1 MGKKTDL
8 FYIYKF
14 NSKFLI
20 DNALGKDM
28 EYDIDTARK
37 DLNLVSLADN
47 QVFFFLRKIK
57 GTPFDRDKLDN
68 LYKLRNDEKSLV
80 KAKRNLKKIEKYQK
94 QIDKMLFVPDIIT
107 VKMNSKKDYLDLTKH
122 GFSINGIKFVRFV
135 CTAAYLR
142 RNVVG
147 FINEKYFD
155 QINEIL
161 MCGLDGKLKET
172 NLGKFSAYYGLFMSA
187 VNQVKTPRCCVIKDY
202 ETDLEK
208 QIVDYIVTNE
218 NGERKIEERER
229 NVPMN
234 WFDGMGLISP
244 KMAQIWQTDLGLDYL
259 PSGFVIRSAYLKG
272 LVVPFDFHTFAKNI
286 ANTDKI
292 TDAWGVEYNIE
303 DIDVILTVSQFK
315 MWKEYENWQEYLGY
329 AEKYGHIWGVSRVNK
344 KNDDEFV
351 LTNYQYLQTLNLTK
365 DDIQNLAQPTV
376 DWISGIGSGK
386 LESVLLYLL
395 GAQNS
400 DFVEDYDCE
409 EILNEVEMNFVKGV
423 MLDPTLLKDDY
434 VKTQIYKTLKRKI
447 KDAKIGRLW
456 VRGNYSFQLSDP
468 YALCEWAFNMPVNG
482 LIGANKM
489 YCNFWNLRTNQ
500 KSILCSRSPLI
511 HGSEHLLRELET
523 NEDMEYWYQYI
534 VSGIINSVHD
544 MAVVNMSDS
553 DYDGD
558 IIFST
563 DNDIM
568 IKGLPEKNYP
578 ITYDKRKVPNQKLTQ
593 KNLIKNDL
601 NGFGSRIGQI
611 TNTASSMIAKQ
622 ASFEKGTPEWKELE
636 LRIKLLRM
644 YQGEEID
651 KAKGLTAQPIP
662 KHWTKKETIDYEND
676 TQSEIERKQFN
687 NRIVADK
694 KPYFMGYIY
703 PKMLEDHKK
712 YLRKNNMKTMRKA
725 GKNINEL
732 FDKKERTE
740 TEEQLIMQY
749 NRFQPTLKNK
759 CLMNE
764 LCAYIERADFDLKFF
779 KKTNKSEEKFD
790 YKKLLSDDY
799 VVRPKSVLYERVDNL
814 IKKYKSRLQDINFST
829 NLLMSSDMSKKDI
842 EEFVQE
848 ISFVNY
854 IYFLERDIE
863 RIGIQ
868 TAEIYN
874 YFVEIIYEKYK
885 QGYNIIWDIFYEDV
899 LEKLNTG
906 KMTVPVEDE
915 NGDVIYFGKRYSLME
930 VDINDN
936 I

>member
-1 MGKKTDL
+1 MSKKTDL

-28 EYDIDTARK
+28 KYDIETARK

-47 QVFFFLRKIK
+47 QVFHFLREIK
-57 GTPFDRDKLDN
+57 KKPFDRNKLDK

-80 KAKRNLKKIEKYQK
+80 KAKRNLKKIENYQRK
-94 QIDKMLFVPDIIT
+94 IDELLFIPDIIT
-107 VKMNSKKDYLDLTKH
+107 VKMNSKKDYLDLTKK
-122 GFSINGIKFVRFV
+122 GFSINGVKFVRFV

-147 FINEKYFD
+147 FINEKHYA

-187 VNQVKTPRCCVIKDY
+187 VNQVRTPRACVIADY
-202 ETDLEK
+202 ETDLK
-208 QIVDYIVTNE
+208 NQMVDFIVTDQDGN
-218 NGERKIEERER
+218 RRIIEKEKD
-229 NVPMN
+229 VPMN

-244 KMAQIWQTDLGLDYL
+244 KMAEQWQEDLELDYM
-259 PSGFVIRSAYLKG
+259 PSGFIIRSAYIKG
-272 LVVPFDFHTFAKNI
+272 LLAPFDFHDFAKNV
-286 ANTDKI
+286 AHKETI
-292 TDAWGVEYNIE
+292 TDVWGVEYNIN

-315 MWKEYENWQEYLGY
+315 MWKCYENWQEYLKY
-329 AEKYGHIWGVSRVNK
+329 VKEYGHIWGVSRVNK
-344 KNDDEFV
+344 KNDDEYV
-351 LTNYQYLQTLNLTK
+351 LTNYQYLQTLNLNK
-365 DDIQNLAQPTV
+365 EQIHKLAQPTV
-376 DWISGIGSGK
+376 DWINEIGSGK

-395 GAQNS
+395 GAQNG
-400 DFVEDYDCE
+400 DIGEEYDGE
-409 EILNEVEMNFVKGV
+409 EILNEVEMNFVKGI
-423 MLDPTLLKDDY
+423 MLDPSLLNDSY

-456 VRGNYSFQLSDP
+456 VKGNYSFQISDP
-468 YALCEWAFNMPVNG
+468 YALCEWAFGLPVNG
-482 LIGANKM
+482 LVGAYKI
-489 YCNFWNLRTNQ
+489 YCNFWKERVNIGD
-500 KSILCSRSPLI
+500 KILSSRSPLV

-523 NEDMEYWYQYI
+523 SNDMEYWFKYLK
-534 VSGIINSVHD
+534 SGIVNSVHD
-544 MAVVNMSDS
+544 MAVVHLSDS

-558 IIFST
+558 IICT
-563 DNDIM
+563 TNNPIM
-568 IKGLPEKNYP
+568 IAGLPEKNPP
-578 ITYDKRKVPNQKLTQ
+578 IAYDKRKVPNQKLTV

-611 TNTASSMIAKQ
+611 TNTASTMLAKQ
-622 ASFEKGTPEWKELE
+622 ANFEKGSPEWNELE

-662 KHWTKKETIDYEND
+662 KHWTKKEKIDYEND
-676 TQSEIERKQFN
+676 TEAEIERKQFN
-687 NRIVADK
+687 NRIVADI

-712 YLRKNNMKTMRKA
+712 YQKKNNTKALRKT
-725 GKNINEL
+725 GKNINDL
-732 FDKKERTE
+732 FEKKDRTE
-740 TEEQLIMQY
+740 VENQLVMQY

-764 LCAYIERADFDLKFF
+764 LCSYVERADFDLKFF
-779 KKTNKSEEKFD
+779 TRKKCEEFD
-790 YKKLLSDDY
+790 YKKLLSEDY
-799 VVRPKSVLYERVDNL
+799 VVRPKSVLYGRVDSL
-814 IKKYKSRLQDINFST
+814 IKKYKNELQDIKFST
-829 NLLMSSDMSKKDI
+829 NLLINSSMSKKDV

-854 IYFLERDIE
+854 LYFLEKDIE
-863 RIGIQ
+863 RIGIN
-868 TAEIYN
+868 TSEVYN
-874 YFVEIIYEKYK
+874 YFVEIIYSKYK
-885 QGYNIIWDIFYEDV
+885 QGYNILWDIFYEDI
-899 LEKLNTG
+899 LEHLNRG
-906 KMTVPVEDE
+906 KMVVPVENA
-915 NGDVIYFGKRYSLME
+915 NGNVTYFGKKYSLME
-930 VDINDN
+930 VELNDN